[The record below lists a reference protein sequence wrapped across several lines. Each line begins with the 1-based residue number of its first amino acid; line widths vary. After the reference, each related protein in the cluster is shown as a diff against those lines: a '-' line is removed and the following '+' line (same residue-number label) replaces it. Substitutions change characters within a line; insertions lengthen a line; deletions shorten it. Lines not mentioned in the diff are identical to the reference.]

1 MLRSMRHL
9 DGFTIGATDGD
20 VGMVPADTTKGR
32 GGDTKMTTC
41 CHHARHVLLNGL
53 CALVLGAAGVA
64 TAAAAPFELP
74 PLVEPPSAE
83 HHVGKVIWV
92 DLMTPDLA
100 GAKAFYGGLFGW
112 TFRDIHVG
120 KTDYAV
126 ADLDGQPVGG
136 LFQGAAR
143 PGQRRHPA
151 WLTFIAVRDVDAAKQ
166 TALAHGGKVV
176 FEPKTY
182 PQRGRQAIFA
192 DPEGAFF
199 AVLASTSGDPSD
211 VLALPGDWIWSALL
225 TPHPDRDA
233 AFYQALFGYD
243 AFDLA
248 SDDGLEHV
256 ILSSDGYARASVNAL
271 PGGSPHPHPRWLNF
285 VRVVDVKA
293 VAAKAV
299 TLGGRVLVAPRVDGH
314 GDMMA
319 VVADPTG
326 AAFGLMEW
334 PETDSQKEPK

>member
-20 VGMVPADTTKGR
+20 IGTVIVDTTKR
-32 GGDTKMTTC
+32 CGGDSKMTTY
-41 CHHARHVLLNGL
+41 CHQARHVLLYGL
-53 CALVLGAAGVA
+53 CALFLGVTGVA

-74 PLVEPPSAE
+74 PLQEPATAE

-100 GAKAFYGGLFGW
+100 GAKTFYGELFGW
-112 TFRDIHVG
+112 TFRDIHAG

-126 ADLDGQPVGG
+126 AYLDGQPVGG
-136 LFQGAAR
+136 LFQPAAR
-143 PGQRRHPA
+143 PDKHRHPA
-151 WLTFIAVRDVDAAKQ
+151 WLTFFAVRDVDAAKK
-166 TALAHGGKVV
+166 TALAKGARVV
-176 FEPKTY
+176 VEPRTY

-199 AVLASTSGDPSD
+199 AVLASTSGDPAD

-225 TPHPDRDA
+225 TPDPDKDA
-233 AFYQALFGYD
+233 AFYQTLFGYD
-243 AFDLA
+243 VFDLQ

-256 ILSSDGYARASVNAL
+256 ILSSDNYARASVNAL
-271 PGGSPHPHPRWLNF
+271 PSDSPHPHPRWLNF
-285 VRVVDVKA
+285 VRVVDVKTA
-293 VAAKAV
+293 AAKAV
-299 TLGGRVLVAPRVDGH
+299 ELGGRVLVAPHVDGH

-334 PETDSQKEPK
+334 PDTDSQEEPK